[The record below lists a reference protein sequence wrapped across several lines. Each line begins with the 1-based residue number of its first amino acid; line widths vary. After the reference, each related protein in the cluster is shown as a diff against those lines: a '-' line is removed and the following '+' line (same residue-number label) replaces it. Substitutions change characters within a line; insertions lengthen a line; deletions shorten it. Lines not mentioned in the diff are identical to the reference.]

1 MEALDELKLLC
12 REKQVPFFE
21 AEELQYQLERADG
34 DVNLAAYHLLLI
46 KAENSQVQLSGLT
59 LADTS
64 AYWRRLAVSYR
75 PNSSCVMK
83 GG

>member
-21 AEELQYQLERADG
+21 DEELQYQLERADG

-64 AYWRRLAVSYR
+64 AYWRRLAVS
-75 PNSSCVMK
+75 
-83 GG
+83 